1 MKDFSGSASASKLKR
16 HMLVHS
22 GEKPFVCTQC
32 SYSCTT
38 AGSLKR
44 HMLKH
49 SGEKPFS
56 CKQCNFSCTRTGAL
70 KTHMLTHS
78 GEKPFGCTQCNY
90 SSTQTGNLKTHL
102 LSHSRWRRQILN
114 GKVTSQFPFEI
125 CAGSF
130 LPTFCIVLLNF
141 DGEGTIKNIARGT
154 TDPGYWF
161 YNLSY
166 ISS

>member
-1 MKDFSGSASASKLKR
+1 MVATNAVTQPRLLNHQCFKAKNTQA
-16 HMLVHS
+16 HS
-22 GEKPFVCTQC
+22 GEKPFVYTHC

-90 SSTQTGNLKTHL
+90 SSTQTGNLKTFTLKETNSECKSHFTISLWNLCRLLFYL
-102 LSHSRWRRQILN
+102 LSAL
-114 GKVTSQFPFEI
+114 
-125 CAGSF
+125 C
-130 LPTFCIVLLNF
+130 C
-141 DGEGTIKNIARGT
+141 
-154 TDPGYWF
+154 
-161 YNLSY
+161 
-166 ISS
+166 